1 MCLRVVCLPL
11 GSILC
16 VFKGEIQRLSCLFG
30 NFKKRKWAVSH
41 IFSYFCHQLILTVK
55 KGNPMNKSMRTVML
69 LLMSLLVMSCS
80 TLTRNADDIIDDL
93 RDARHAQYVNVGS
106 GLLGL
111 GRLISPTLAEASLGI
126 NSVQLLDLSK
136 CNGNVREKFRKCLQ
150 NLYKNRYYEEIVA
163 SQHGYDSQMVLVRRD
178 GQYVSEIVIA
188 DASDMTDA
196 LLVINGHINLEN
208 LERIINDRS
217 SIFNK

>member
-1 MCLRVVCLPL
+1 
-11 GSILC
+11 
-16 VFKGEIQRLSCLFG
+16 
-30 NFKKRKWAVSH
+30 
-41 IFSYFCHQLILTVK
+41 
-55 KGNPMNKSMRTVML
+55 ML
-69 LLMSLLVMSCS
+69 LVSLLVMSCS
-80 TLTRNADDIIDDL
+80 MLAHNADDIVNDL

-111 GRLISPTLAEASLGI
+111 GRLISPTLSEAGLGI

-136 CNGNVREKFRKCLQ
+136 CNGNVREKFRKRLQ